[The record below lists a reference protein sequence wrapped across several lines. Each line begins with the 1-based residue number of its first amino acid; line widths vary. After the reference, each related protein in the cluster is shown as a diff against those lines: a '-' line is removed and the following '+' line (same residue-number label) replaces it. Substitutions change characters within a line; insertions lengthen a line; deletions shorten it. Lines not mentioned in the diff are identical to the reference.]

1 MIDLD
6 SASMGETAILRS
18 CGDTVDSPISDA
30 PQQVPDEN
38 SPPQPS
44 PRKKKASAKKRWV
57 ARLEYV

>member
-6 SASMGETAILRS
+6 SASMDETAILRS
-18 CGDTVDSPISDA
+18 CGETVDSPTSDA

-44 PRKKKASAKKRWV
+44 PRKKKAAAKKR
-57 ARLEYV
+57 